1 MPSKKTRKF
10 SEQRLQEL
18 QEASD
23 AKDFEKWAV
32 WDQAGARTECA
43 KRSSPIVCSMS
54 ISCHKRAAFSPAAPV
69 PANGPTAT
77 RLFQLTSALRL
88 SGCVFPMPSGP
99 GMGDEKTLSIPSPS
113 SICVVGSAAAAPIS
127 SAPDLEAALNA
138 GGA

>member
-1 MPSKKTRKF
+1 MGGLGSGRRKNRVRKTVESYCMLDVNQLSQK
-10 SEQRLQEL
+10 
-18 QEASD
+18 
-23 AKDFEKWAV
+23 
-32 WDQAGARTECA
+32 G
-43 KRSSPIVCSMS
+43 
-54 ISCHKRAAFSPAAPV
+54 PAAPV

-77 RLFQLTSALRL
+77 RLFQLTSVLRL

-99 GMGDEKTLSIPSPS
+99 GTGDEKTLSIPSPS